1 MSCSNGCEKTG
12 IGKFAGNNACSPA
25 KAARL
30 AETMGMPA
38 PDYSN
43 GVPYGKQSVSVNVD
57 QMIPIIPILAGASQ
71 ALTAQK
77 IAQAE
82 AGKVIEPP
90 KTVAGKFLGALT
102 GRNKAAAI
110 SQANLDP
117 AVQKNLGSQ
126 GIPVSGSVSF
136 NQDQNQLL
144 KVLGLLG
151 GVVVAVVYFSKSKT
165 KRRRR

>member
-1 MSCSNGCEKTG
+1 MSCSNCEKTG
-12 IGKFAGNNACSPA
+12 SGVYAGNNSCTPA

-30 AETMGMPA
+30 AENMGLGNPE
-38 PDYSN
+38 YSQ
-43 GVPYGKQSVSVNVD
+43 GVAHGKQSVSVNVE
-57 QMIPIIPILAGASQ
+57 QMIPIIPALAAASQ

-90 KTVAGKFLGALT
+90 KTVAGKVLGAFT